1 MKDLFEM
8 IREQD
13 LDALKEFL
21 VEYPRGMDVQTEDG
35 VWALHEVMAQGNL
48 EMAKYVTEYAIV
60 NMNLID
66 RQGNTVLHHGVKS
79 GNPELVKY
87 LVERVDSPI

>member
-8 IREQD
+8 IRTRD
-13 LDALKEFL
+13 LEALKEFL
-21 VEYPRGMDVQTEDG
+21 VEYPRGLDVETEEG
-35 VWALHEVMAQGNL
+35 VWALHEVMAYGGL

-79 GNPELVKY
+79 GDQIGRAHV
-87 LVERVDSPI
+87 